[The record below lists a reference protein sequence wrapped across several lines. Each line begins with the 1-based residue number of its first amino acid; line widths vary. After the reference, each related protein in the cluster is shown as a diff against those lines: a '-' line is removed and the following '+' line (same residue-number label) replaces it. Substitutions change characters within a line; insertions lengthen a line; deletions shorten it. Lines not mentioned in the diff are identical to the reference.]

1 MIKLIRLEWK
11 KNNIGKYIR
20 NALIMTVIL
29 SLLLVGMAG
38 ELEAVETV
46 QSYGTSMT
54 NAAID
59 LFMNMAYIIFTGV
72 MLSSFIVGAYEK
84 RTMHLMFSYPINRK
98 KILLSKMA
106 AVWIFNFVAMVIS
119 KLFVYMLLILLKP
132 FLGISAAGIAFGA
145 LSFWLDI
152 ILGSAVMVSISYI
165 ALPVGLLMKSSKAA
179 IVTAVIITFLTQ
191 GNIGTATLVNNI
203 PFYVLLVILAAWAVF
218 LSIHRVEVR
227 DLPYCCKRSLLLGD
241 LSELRS

>member
-203 PFYVLLVILAAWAVF
+203 PFYAFLIILAAWAVF

-227 DLPYCCKRSLLLGD
+227 DLP
-241 LSELRS
+241 

>member
-20 NALIMTVIL
+20 NALIMTVLL

-152 ILGSAVMVSISYI
+152 VLGSAVMVSISYI

-203 PFYVLLVILAAWAVF
+203 PFYAFLIILAAWAVF

-227 DLPYCCKRSLLLGD
+227 DLP
-241 LSELRS
+241 